1 MNPRIWRHKYFKPL
15 KAFKIKKIN
24 TVLVYKLCVMA
35 MSIVNSVFDGVLAIN
50 LDKDTSKQLDALN
63 IRYTTTPS
71 HRKCWQHMLKQ
82 GWSSAL
88 IVENGAVFGDN
99 FDHRF
104 LKAWLH
110 VPSDWEQVYIG
121 YQDEKIIDHILS
133 KLKPF
138 KPANKHVLP
147 TEQPRKSCA
156 YAITAPCA
164 KKLFKLQNNVKSY
177 EFTDTSL
184 VQRPSL
190 SLSKPLFR
198 VHNVNVEGWSI
209 VFFITGFIAGYAT
222 RRWLACTAVF
232 LLCMGLD
239 YKRQKS
245 QHVHAFILRTL
256 CFALGAL
263 LGSRVAN
270 KSV

>member
-1 MNPRIWRHKYFKPL
+1 
-15 KAFKIKKIN
+15 
-24 TVLVYKLCVMA
+24 
-35 MSIVNSVFDGVLAIN
+35 MSIVNSVFDGVLVIN
-50 LDKDTSKQLDALN
+50 LDKDTSKQLDALH

-110 VPSDWEQVYIG
+110 VPSDWGQVYIG
-121 YQDEKIIDHILS
+121 YQDEKIIDQLIS
-133 KLKPF
+133 KF
-138 KPANKHVLP
+138 KKTSTKKHVIIP
-147 TEQPRKSCA
+147 NKPRSSCYA
-156 YAITAPCA
+156 YAITTPCA
-164 KKLFKLQNNVKSY
+164 KQLLKLQNNNVKRY

-184 VQRPSL
+184 VRRPSNAL

-222 RRWLACTAVF
+222 GRWLTCTAVF

-245 QHVHAFILRTL
+245 QHVHAFIFRTL

-270 KSV
+270 KST